1 MSNQKKINET
11 NQINTL
17 NQQNAAEKTTTQIEA
32 IVHRARKQ
40 IEEAK
45 KVNDVDEILAI
56 RGKLLAPFISILN
69 LSDEIEG
76 YIKDLKL
83 PKGTYG
89 VSYIVRVSDEN
100 RRKVNDK
107 AIFTFIEKEL
117 GLNPLDY
124 AKADTT
130 NQVVKDLLEEHTDKL
145 IDSYT
150 KIKKHSFKPF

>member
-1 MSNQKKINET
+1 MSNQ

-17 NQQNAAEKTTTQIEA
+17 NQQNVAEKTTTQIEA

-89 VSYIVRVSDEN
+89 ISYTVRVSDEN

-117 GLNPLDY
+117 GLDPLDY

-130 NQVVKDLLEEHTDKL
+130 NQVVKDLLEEHTDQL
-145 IDSYT
+145 IESYT

>member
-1 MSNQKKINET
+1 MSNQ

-17 NQQNAAEKTTTQIEA
+17 NQQNAAEKTTSQIEA

-83 PKGTYG
+83 PKGTHG
-89 VSYIVRVSDEN
+89 ISYIVRVSDEY

-117 GLNPLDY
+117 GLDPLDY

-130 NQVVKDLLEEHTDKL
+130 KEVVKSLLEQHTDQMVE
-145 IDSYT
+145 SYT

>member
-17 NQQNAAEKTTTQIEA
+17 NQQNAAEKTTSQIEA

-89 VSYIVRVSDEN
+89 ISYIVRVSDEY

-117 GLNPLDY
+117 GLDPLDY

-130 NQVVKDLLEEHTDKL
+130 NQVVKDLLEEHTDQL

>member
-45 KVNDVDEILAI
+45 KVNDVAEILAI

-89 VSYIVRVSDEN
+89 ISYTVRVSDEN

-117 GLNPLDY
+117 GLDPLDY

-130 NQVVKDLLEEHTDKL
+130 NQVVKDLLEEHTDQL

>member
-1 MSNQKKINET
+1 MSNQ

-17 NQQNAAEKTTTQIEA
+17 NQQNVAEKTTTQIEA

-89 VSYIVRVSDEN
+89 ISYTVRVSDEN

-117 GLNPLDY
+117 GLDPLDY

-130 NQVVKDLLEEHTDKL
+130 NQVVKDLLEEHTDQL

>member
-1 MSNQKKINET
+1 MSNQ
-11 NQINTL
+11 NQINAL
-17 NQQNAAEKTTTQIEA
+17 NQQNAAEKKKKTTSQIEA

-89 VSYIVRVSDEN
+89 ISYIVRVSDEN

-117 GLNPLDY
+117 GLDPLDY

-130 NQVVKDLLEEHTDKL
+130 NQVVKDLLEEHTDQL

>member
-89 VSYIVRVSDEN
+89 ISYTVRVSDEN

-117 GLNPLDY
+117 GLDPLDY

-130 NQVVKDLLEEHTDKL
+130 NQVVKDLLEEHTDQL

>member
-1 MSNQKKINET
+1 MSNQ

-17 NQQNAAEKTTTQIEA
+17 NQQNAAEKTTSQIEA

-76 YIKDLKL
+76 YIKDSKL

-89 VSYIVRVSDEN
+89 ISYTVRVSDEN

-117 GLNPLDY
+117 GLDPLDY

-130 NQVVKDLLEEHTDKL
+130 NQVVKDLLEEHADQL
-145 IDSYT
+145 IESYT
-150 KIKKHSFKPF
+150 QIKKHSFKPF

>member
-1 MSNQKKINET
+1 MSNQ
-11 NQINTL
+11 NQINAL
-17 NQQNAAEKTTTQIEA
+17 NQQNAAEKTISQIEA

-89 VSYIVRVSDEN
+89 TSYIVRVSDEN
-100 RRKVNDK
+100 RRNPDHQK
-107 AIFTFIEKEL
+107 IFTALQGL
-117 GLNPLDY
+117 GLDPLDY
-124 AKADTT
+124 AKVDTT
-130 NQVVKDLLEEHTDKL
+130 FDVVKDLMNEKPSELVG
-145 IDSYT
+145 SYT

>member
-1 MSNQKKINET
+1 MSNQ

-17 NQQNAAEKTTTQIEA
+17 NQQNVAEKTTTQIEA

-69 LSDEIEG
+69 LSDEVEG

-89 VSYIVRVSDEN
+89 ISYTVRVSDEN

-117 GLNPLDY
+117 GLDPLDY

-130 NQVVKDLLEEHTDKL
+130 NQVVKDLLEEHTDQL
-145 IDSYT
+145 IESYT

>member
-11 NQINTL
+11 NQTNTL
-17 NQQNAAEKTTTQIEA
+17 NQQNVAEKTTSQIEA

-89 VSYIVRVSDEN
+89 ISYTVRVSDEN

-117 GLNPLDY
+117 GLDPLDY

-130 NQVVKDLLEEHTDKL
+130 NQVVKDLLEEHTDQL
-145 IDSYT
+145 IESYT